1 VAGNFI
7 GEGNWGTQRKLATCH
22 NSFNPFSLLDGLADP
37 FVRAYEATFGVIKS
51 VKEAYNILK
60 ER

>member
-22 NSFNPFSLLDGLADP
+22 NSLTNFIT
-37 FVRAYEATFGVIKS
+37 YVIKS

>member
-1 VAGNFI
+1 VIDEITALMNV
-7 GEGNWGTQRKLATCH
+7 LL
-22 NSFNPFSLLDGLADP
+22 NPFSLLDGLADP